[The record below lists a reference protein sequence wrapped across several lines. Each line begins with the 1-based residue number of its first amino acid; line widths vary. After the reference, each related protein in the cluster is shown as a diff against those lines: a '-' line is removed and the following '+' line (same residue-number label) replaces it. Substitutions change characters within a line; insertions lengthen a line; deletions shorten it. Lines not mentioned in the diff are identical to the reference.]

1 MIWNMPPTCSV
12 PLWGLLGSLSPR
24 GNTEQANSFS
34 LSPSLT
40 PHHLFCPHNPALENI
55 WRPQK
60 WEYPL
65 MFILAG
71 SFSFLLLLL
80 LFFFNNQ
87 SSRKRGELTAWQQQR
102 NSLEKLR
109 WILLRFQVL
118 RQESQR
124 SNRLLVVFNH
134 FFCGTFLVHETNL
147 SVQHEGA
154 WEQRL
159 SEWRLWLVNYYSGIN
174 YFLLTSLWWNLSIL
188 ERATDSA
195 MSLYFISTVTY

>member
-1 MIWNMPPTCSV
+1 MKHATYLLCAIVGPTWLIVSQRKHRASKLLLPRPLPHPPPS
-12 PLWGLLGSLSPR
+12 LLSPQSSS
-24 GNTEQANSFS
+24 GKYLKATEVGVPFDVYIGWLLFLFTSSF
-34 LSPSLT
+34 
-40 PHHLFCPHNPALENI
+40 F
-55 WRPQK
+55 
-60 WEYPL
+60 
-65 MFILAG
+65 F
-71 SFSFLLLLL
+71 
-80 LFFFNNQ
+80 FFFNNQ

-102 NSLEKLR
+102 NSSEKLR

-159 SEWRLWLVNYYSGIN
+159 LEWRLWLANYYSGIN

-195 MSLYFISTVTY
+195 MSLYFISSVTY